1 VRALLRPGHPRE
13 QGSDGGHC
21 TPPCRLDPSR
31 KYIFAQFPHGTV
43 PVATFISAHFIHDT
57 VPGGRIFCLIHT
69 GIFHL
74 PIVR

>member
-1 VRALLRPGHPRE
+1 
-13 QGSDGGHC
+13 
-21 TPPCRLDPSR
+21 
-31 KYIFAQFPHGTV
+31 
-43 PVATFISAHFIHDT
+43 VATFISAHFIHDT